1 MSPTLWFKIHI
12 SGKGK
17 GKRIRIP
24 LPLFLILPLVLAV
37 EILAILPVAIYC
49 IRKREYL
56 SLKVVSRLYLSRF
69 IFAFMLHGGRFRVNV
84 CQGSDLA
91 RIGG

>member
-1 MSPTLWFKIHI
+1 MSPTLWFRIHI
-12 SGKGK
+12 RGQ

-37 EILAILPVAIYC
+37 EILVILAVAVYGIWG
-49 IRKREYL
+49 REYL
-56 SLKVVSRLYLSRF
+56 PLKVVSRLYLSRF
-69 IFAFMLHGGRFRVNV
+69 IFAFMLHGGGFKVNV
-84 CQGSDLA
+84 CQGNDLV

>member
-12 SGKGK
+12 KRQ
-17 GKRIRIP
+17 GKRIWIP
-24 LPLFLILPLVLAV
+24 LPLFLVMPLVLVV

-56 SLKVVSRLYLSRF
+56 PLKVVSRLYLSRF
-69 IFAFMLHGGRFRVNV
+69 IFAFMLHGGKFKINV
-84 CQGSDLA
+84 CQDNDLV